1 MTERTPWTGSLAGVN
16 SLGLG
21 GANAHIIL
29 KRNQKNKVNGGA
41 PADIIPRLIIA
52 SGRTE
57 EAVDVILADV
67 SGLAFA
73 ESCSNE

>member
-1 MTERTPWTGSLAGVN
+1 VTERTPWTGTLAGVN

-29 KRNQKNKVNGGA
+29 QRNQKIKVNGGA
-41 PADIIPRLIIA
+41 PADLIPRLVIA

-57 EAVDVILADV
+57 EAVDVILTDV
-67 SGLAFA
+67 SRLATTV
-73 ESCSNE
+73 SCTS